1 MFLLLPTLREVPH
14 GTKGTGPK
22 FITRPV
28 YLRSQLRNNTNTV
41 SVLVLLKHLLHTLYT
56 WYAGIA
62 HHRALQTSGRG
73 WAGSKAVHRVECSG
87 GMLALLEIPLSR
99 GCCLKC
105 TVLPVQR
112 GVLTHTTN
120 AKQAN
125 ELSTTTDPRSCAR
138 VVYIAGDTLRHQPMG
153 AGHMTVLQLRGP
165 MAFRVLQWCHPMLA
179 STTRTSCC
187 TRMITLYGA
196 GKWIQARAHLVA
208 APIAVG
214 MHCTGM
220 QSCVFIISN

>member
-1 MFLLLPTLREVPH
+1 M
-14 GTKGTGPK
+14 
-22 FITRPV
+22 
-28 YLRSQLRNNTNTV
+28 
-41 SVLVLLKHLLHTLYT
+41 
-56 WYAGIA
+56 
-62 HHRALQTSGRG
+62 
-73 WAGSKAVHRVECSG
+73 CS
-87 GMLALLEIPLSR
+87 
-99 GCCLKC
+99 
-105 TVLPVQR
+105 
-112 GVLTHTTN
+112 LTQPN

-196 GKWIQARAHLVA
+196 GKWIQARAMGA
-208 APIAVG
+208 IPIL
-214 MHCTGM
+214 C
-220 QSCVFIISN
+220 INISITIDTILKFDTNTDANANIDAQCEQALNIRLENPCMLT